1 VVFLWHAAVRLRKQ
15 ESNDQRKRQTND
27 GSNSKCPRE
36 CAWTLLITRGDK
48 SKNSDLWGKEHG
60 YSK

>member
-1 VVFLWHAAVRLRKQ
+1 MLLWHAAVGLRKQ

-27 GSNSKCPRE
+27 GSNSKGPRE
-36 CAWTLLITRGDK
+36 RARTLLITRGDK
-48 SKNSDLWGKEHG
+48 SKNSDLWGQEHG